1 MNNFS
6 IIIPIFNEEE
16 NINKLVQEIYLS
28 LNNYKNFELIL
39 VDDCS
44 TDNSQKII
52 IDLKKNYDIVF
63 VKNEKNYGQSYSIRA
78 GALKATNNVII
89 TLDADGQN
97 NPSDIPK
104 ILDIYNSD
112 VNFFLVGGIRKNR
125 KDSIIKIISS
135 KLANKFRNFIC

>member
-1 MNNFS
+1 M
-6 IIIPIFNEEE
+6 
-16 NINKLVQEIYLS
+16 
-28 LNNYKNFELIL
+28 IL

-135 KLANKFRNFIC
+135 KISK